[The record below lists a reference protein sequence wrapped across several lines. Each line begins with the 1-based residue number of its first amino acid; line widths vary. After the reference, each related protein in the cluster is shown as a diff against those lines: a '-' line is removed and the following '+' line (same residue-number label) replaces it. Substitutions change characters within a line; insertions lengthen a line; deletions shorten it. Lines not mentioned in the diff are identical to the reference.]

1 MIKILKNSDKVII
14 VVHEIYGI
22 NQHITDLCELLSKQD
37 FDVIC
42 PNLLEQE
49 VPFSYSQE
57 EKAYMHYIK

>member
-1 MIKILKNSDKVII
+1 MIQIHKKSGTVII
-14 VVHEIYGI
+14 VIHEIYGI